1 MKNQE
6 LINMLIY
13 RSWHRGSKETDIL
26 LGDFAKSQIHTLNEE
41 ELAVYTKLIEE
52 NDWDIYEWILN
63 EEITVP
69 QEYASI
75 ITKIRTFNIAKI
87 KNL

>member
-41 ELAVYTKLIEE
+41 ELAVYTTLIEE

>member
-1 MKNQE
+1 
-6 LINMLIY
+6 MLIY

>member
-26 LGDFAKSQIHTLNEE
+26 LGDFAKSQINNLTEAELSIYTDLVEE
-41 ELAVYTKLIEE
+41 D
-52 NDWDIYEWILN
+52 DWDIYNWVLN
-63 EEITVP
+63 EEGVIP
-69 QEYASI
+69 DRYLHLI
-75 ITKIRTFNIAKI
+75 IRIRNFNIL
-87 KNL
+87 KNK

>member
-1 MKNQE
+1 
-6 LINMLIY
+6 MLIY

-41 ELAVYTKLIEE
+41 ELAVYTTLIEE

>member
-26 LGDFAKSQIHTLNEE
+26 LGDFAKSEIHTLNEE
-41 ELAVYTKLIEE
+41 ELAIYTKLIEE

-63 EEITVP
+63 EEITIP
-69 QEYASI
+69 QKYASI
-75 ITKIRTFNIAKI
+75 IAKIRTFNIAKI

>member
-1 MKNQE
+1 
-6 LINMLIY
+6 MLIY

-26 LGDFAKSQIHTLNEE
+26 LGDFAKSEIHTLNEE
-41 ELAVYTKLIEE
+41 ELAIYTKLIEE

-63 EEITVP
+63 EEITIP
-69 QEYASI
+69 QKYASI
-75 ITKIRTFNIAKI
+75 IAKIRTFNIAKI